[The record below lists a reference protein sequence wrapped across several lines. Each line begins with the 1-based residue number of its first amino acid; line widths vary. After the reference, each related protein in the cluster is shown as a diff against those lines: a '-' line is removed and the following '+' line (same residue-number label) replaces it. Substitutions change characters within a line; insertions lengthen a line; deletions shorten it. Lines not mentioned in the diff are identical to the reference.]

1 MLSKLR
7 TSNFFGGDIV
17 RTERQTAQESMDLG
31 SDELSEKHGKTSYH
45 QMN

>member
-17 RTERQTAQESMDLG
+17 RTERDNAKNRWTLAVMNLVKSM
-31 SDELSEKHGKTSYH
+31 GKPPTIK
-45 QMN
+45 